1 MERAVAMPAASRAG
15 LCYGVHHSFEKKTL
29 RRRGMYTLHTEME
42 QYIQIFV
49 TPDNDE
55 DYMTAAVALAVCLFV
70 YWYVCNNVRKR
81 P

>member
-1 MERAVAMPAASRAG
+1 
-15 LCYGVHHSFEKKTL
+15 
-29 RRRGMYTLHTEME
+29 MYTLHTEVE

-55 DYMTAAVALAVCLFV
+55 DYMTVAVALAVCLFV
-70 YWYVCNNVRKR
+70 YWSVCNNVRKR